1 MVMVLERQTRS
12 QWRRA
17 CVLIDNLE
25 GRNAWG
31 IGLLGKDAM
40 RRLELGS
47 LGRYGCGCGCFALVI
62 ERARA
67 SVLLSDACRDAAK
80 PRGVRVACVSR
91 GAMFLED
98 PRMMMV
104 MMMMNNASP
113 ESKRTCF

>member
-47 LGRYGCGCGCFALVI
+47 LGRCGCGLFRFADRESSSFFSCCPTLAGMQQKLV
-62 ERARA
+62 E
-67 SVLLSDACRDAAK
+67 
-80 PRGVRVACVSR
+80 CVSR
-91 GAMFLED
+91 ACHEEQCSLKTQG
-98 PRMMMV
+98 
-104 MMMMNNASP
+104 
-113 ESKRTCF
+113 

>member
-47 LGRYGCGCGCFALVI
+47 LGRCGCGLFRFASPI

-67 SVLLSDACRDAAK
+67 SFLV
-80 PRGVRVACVSR
+80 VRRLPGGMQQKLVECVSR
-91 GAMFLED
+91 ACHEEQCSLKTQG
-98 PRMMMV
+98 
-104 MMMMNNASP
+104 
-113 ESKRTCF
+113 